1 MTQEPPRPAPRA
13 GPGPVPDQTERTL
26 TSLDDALRPLDT
38 LVDRPVDEHP
48 AVFEAVHESLRRTLT
63 EPDS

>member
-13 GPGPVPDQTERTL
+13 VPGPVPDQTERAL

-48 AVFEAVHESLRRTLT
+48 AVFDAVHESLRRTLT

>member
-1 MTQEPPRPAPRA
+1 MTQEPPRPEPRA
-13 GPGPVPDQTERTL
+13 VPGPLPDQTERAL

-48 AVFEAVHESLRRTLT
+48 AVFDAVHESLRRTLT

>member
-1 MTQEPPRPAPRA
+1 
-13 GPGPVPDQTERTL
+13 VPDQTERTL
-26 TSLDDALRPLDT
+26 ASLDDALRPLDT

>member
-13 GPGPVPDQTERTL
+13 VPGPVPDQTERTL
-26 TSLDDALRPLDT
+26 ASLDDALRPLDT